1 MRINTNVAALQAQQ
15 NLSRTNAAAQ
25 SSMAKLSSGF
35 RIVKAGDDAAGLSIA
50 NNLRT
55 NVRSLTQASRNIDQ
69 AQSVLS
75 IAEGA
80 ASSIEKILERMKELA
95 VQASTDTNASQL
107 ATLNK
112 EFGDLKLEIDRI
124 ANSTEFQ
131 GAKLI
136 DGTFSGKTLQI
147 GAGNTTNEQ
156 IALTLGKLDTTAEGL
171 ALADIDLTDK
181 AKAQAAMTAIDGT
194 AMSKVN
200 AELSN
205 IGAAAEPPRLRP
217 GEPAHGDHQHVGRPR
232 A

>member
-80 ASSIEKILERMKELA
+80 ASSVEKILERMKELA
-95 VQASTDTNASQL
+95 VQASTDTNASQR
-107 ATLNK
+107 ATLNS
-112 EFGDLKLEIDRI
+112 EFQALKGEITRI
-124 ANSTEFQ
+124 AESTEFQ

-136 DGTFSGKTLQI
+136 DGSFSGKTLQI
-147 GAGNTTNEQ
+147 GAGNSRTSSS
-156 IALTLGKLDTTAEGL
+156 A
-171 ALADIDLTDK
+171 
-181 AKAQAAMTAIDGT
+181 
-194 AMSKVN
+194 
-200 AELSN
+200 
-205 IGAAAEPPRLRP
+205 
-217 GEPAHGDHQHVGRPR
+217 
-232 A
+232 